1 MQLRPVNVQDPHEVA
16 RIVDLAEAFHELSD
30 FRNLPFS
37 RQKVHGLII
46 ALSSNHPRHAFA
58 KVAEIDGEVV
68 GGMFAML
75 MEPHYSECSVVQDYG
90 VYVDM
95 TKRSSRIGFA
105 LVEDMLK
112 WATSSIAKEIWLGET
127 AGIEAEAVQR
137 LYEHFGFRK
146 QGTLYRRII

>member
-1 MQLRPVNVQDPHEVA
+1 MQLRPVNAQDPQEVA
-16 RIVDLAEAFHELSD
+16 RIVDLAEAFHEQSD

-37 RQKVHGLII
+37 RQKVTGLII
-46 ALSSNHPRHAFA
+46 ALSAHHSRDAYA
-58 KVAEIDGEVV
+58 AVAEQDGEVV

-75 MEPHYSECSVVQDYG
+75 MAPHYSEDEVVQDYG
-90 VYVDM
+90 VYVDL
-95 TKRSSRIGFA
+95 TKRSSRIGYT

-112 WATSSIAKEIWLGET
+112 WATASRAKEIWLGET

>member
-1 MQLRPVNVQDPHEVA
+1 MLLRPINTDDPAEIA
-16 RIVDLAEAFHELSD
+16 RITDLAEAFHEQSD
-30 FRNLPFS
+30 FKNLPFS
-37 RQKVHGLII
+37 RQKVSGLII
-46 ALSSNHPRHAFA
+46 ALSAHNGRDAYA

-75 MEPHYSECSVVQDYG
+75 MAPHYSEDEVVQDYG

-112 WATSSIAKEIWLGET
+112 WATSSRAKEIWLGET
-127 AGIEAEAVQR
+127 AGIETEAVRR
-137 LYEHFGFRK
+137 LYEHFGFRQ